1 MVLMTEFGTDEGEVG
16 RCAVEVWAM
25 AVLGLMMCVM
35 KAVTMV
41 VAIMDEIPAV
51 VNAAAFIGSDIGS
64 GACGS
69 DALTKF

>member
-1 MVLMTEFGTDEGEVG
+1 M
-16 RCAVEVWAM
+16 WAM
-25 AVLGLMMCVM
+25 AVLDLMMCVM

-51 VNAAAFIGSDIGS
+51 VNAAAFIGS

-69 DALTKF
+69 AAVTKI

>member
-1 MVLMTEFGTDEGEVG
+1 MRSCSVT
-16 RCAVEVWAM
+16 M
-25 AVLGLMMCVM
+25 AVLDLMMCVM

-69 DALTKF
+69 AAVTKF